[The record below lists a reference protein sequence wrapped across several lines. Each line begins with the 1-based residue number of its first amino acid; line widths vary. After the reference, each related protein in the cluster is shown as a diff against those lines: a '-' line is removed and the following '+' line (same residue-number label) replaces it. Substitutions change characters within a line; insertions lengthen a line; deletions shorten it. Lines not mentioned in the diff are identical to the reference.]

1 MPNSKGLQLKTEEK
15 DGRIVQIKEPELF
28 AFLPPKEE
36 RKPMAIIVIP
46 GGGYYK
52 LTYDLGGYQIAK
64 WFNTLGISAFVL
76 NYRLPISPDVKQRE
90 IAPLQDIQAAIKYIR
105 KNADQYGIS
114 PEQIGVIGTS
124 AGGHLAATV
133 SNITTDY
140 TELKDDWTS
149 VSTIP
154 NFAILVSP
162 VIDLGE
168 FAHVGS
174 RNSLLGENASQ
185 EKIIEY
191 SMQNRVTEKTPPTL
205 LIHAQNDKAVE
216 VEKVFIEGRR
226 HAGLGDVDYRWG
238 GVVGYE
244 AVFHDAPT
252 LVELS
257 KNIFPFNPNLFSNSN
272 HAPPRFRPPSRR
284 SPRAGPR
291 SRQPSRRQRRL
302 AARWPRRTRAAGRRG
317 SRSRRST
324 ALACAARRRNSRTLR
339 APRRAPGAP
348 RPRRVH
354 PAPR

>member
-1 MPNSKGLQLKTEEK
+1 MTMKKFGFILCLLLANLIFAQEKITLWPKGKMPNSKGLQLKTEEK

-28 AFLPPKEE
+28 TFLPPKEE
-36 RKPMAIIVIP
+36 RKPMAVVVIP

-124 AGGHLAATV
+124 AGGHLAASV

-140 TELKDDWTS
+140 TELKDDWIS
-149 VSTIP
+149 ISTIP

-185 EKIIEY
+185 EKITEY
-191 SMQNRVTEKTPPTL
+191 SMQNKVTEKTPPTL
-205 LIHAQNDKAVE
+205 LLHAQNDKTVPVMNSILYYQAMTKN
-216 VEKVFIEGRR
+216 KVKGALF
-226 HAGLGDVDYRWG
+226 
-238 GVVGYE
+238 
-244 AVFHDAPT
+244 
-252 LVELS
+252 
-257 KNIFPFNPNLFSNSN
+257 IFPEGEHKIGITNKSELTDNWKKLCSDWLKTLSPNK
-272 HAPPRFRPPSRR
+272 
-284 SPRAGPR
+284 
-291 SRQPSRRQRRL
+291 
-302 AARWPRRTRAAGRRG
+302 
-317 SRSRRST
+317 
-324 ALACAARRRNSRTLR
+324 
-339 APRRAPGAP
+339 
-348 RPRRVH
+348 
-354 PAPR
+354 